1 MRRVRSRAWY
11 AALGFLSLSSAGCDT
26 KKNAQPASPS
36 AASPPAS
43 ASAPA
48 SVHEAEAIARAALA
62 PFKKEL
68 KEILTKALAEGPMAA
83 VSVCAAVAPQLAKR
97 ASSERVAVGRS
108 ALRLRNPDNAPQAWL
123 KPLME
128 ELAHL
133 PSAEGQYRV
142 RSIGGGRYG
151 YAEAIVLQPPC
162 VLCHGQNIAPDLAAL
177 ITARYPSDQAT
188 GFAVGQLRGVFW
200 AEVTGAAAP
209 AKSLGTAP

>member
-1 MRRVRSRAWY
+1 MRKLRGRSWY
-11 AALGFLSLSSAGCDT
+11 AAFSLFSLSIAGCET
-26 KKNAQPASPS
+26 KKDTQPASPS
-36 AASPPAS
+36 TASPPAS

-48 SVHEAEAIARAALA
+48 SAQEAVAIARAALA

-68 KEILTKALAEGPMAA
+68 KETLSKALAEGPMAA
-83 VSVCAAVAPQLAKR
+83 VSVCAGVAPQLAKR
-97 ASSERVAVGRS
+97 ASSERVVVGRS

-123 KPLME
+123 KPLIE

-142 RSIGGGRYG
+142 RPIDGGRHG

-162 VLCHGQNIAPDLAAL
+162 LLCHGQDIAPALAAL

-200 AEVTGAAAP
+200 AEVTGAGAP
-209 AKSLGTAP
+209 AKRFDTVP